1 MSARSRHLVL
11 RRREN
16 FTRTLHGDHWP
27 SQDSMPRRLRS
38 ATSRCAMGDQLT
50 ELGMATGAAA
60 ASGIRLY
67 GTVAAL
73 GLLQRFGVLHL
84 PGSLQVLA
92 NPIIIGLASAL
103 YVAEFVADKVPA
115 FDSLW
120 DAVHTFI
127 RIPAGAVL
135 AFGLLGDLQEPWRT
149 AAALLGGAVALS
161 AHGLKASA
169 RLAANASPEPFSNW
183 GLSFSE
189 ELAVVGVLW
198 LAVAHPLA
206 AIVVAIILL
215 VSAVLAAGWIV
226 RALRRLFGRTPAP
239 A

>member
-1 MSARSRHLVL
+1 MEPNLLA
-11 RRREN
+11 
-16 FTRTLHGDHWP
+16 
-27 SQDSMPRRLRS
+27 
-38 ATSRCAMGDQLT
+38 
-50 ELGMATGAAA
+50 ELGVATGAAA
-60 ASGIRLY
+60 ASGLRLY

-73 GLLQRFGVLHL
+73 GLLDHLGVLHL
-84 PGSLQVLA
+84 PASLAVLGHPA
-92 NPIIIGLASAL
+92 IIGLAGTL
-103 YVAEFVADKVPA
+103 YVAEFVADKVPV
-115 FDSLW
+115 FDSIW

-135 AFGLLGDLQEPWRT
+135 AFGLLHDVQEPWRT

-183 GLSFSE
+183 SLSFSE